1 MKKDLLLNSGI
12 LLSGEMEKF
21 KHIFSPFEIELI
33 KAGEASGTLDIR
45 LKSLAEHMEK
55 TYNLQM
61 KITGKLIYPFIILNA
76 GLVVPPV
83 ISSVTKGFG
92 YYISQVLQNF
102 IIFYSA
108 VFLIYIAYK
117 MLNSPKLQFIS
128 GTIVMITP
136 LVNTI
141 TRYFTLSQYLYSF
154 SELYDAGIDLRRTS
168 ELSMQTCSNYVIR
181 RNLDKISSLIKQ
193 GKGIYDSFSK
203 ANIFEPLVLGLVHT
217 GEKSG
222 NMGEMLKR
230 SAQHLETEGEF
241 KLNNLIT
248 LLPVILMIML
258 GIYVAITLLSFYN
271 NYIKGIFNIDLIK
284 P

>member
-193 GKGIYDSFSK
+193 GKGIYDSFS
-203 ANIFEPLVLGLVHT
+203 L
-217 GEKSG
+217 
-222 NMGEMLKR
+222 
-230 SAQHLETEGEF
+230 Q
-241 KLNNLIT
+241 
-248 LLPVILMIML
+248 
-258 GIYVAITLLSFYN
+258 IYLSLWF
-271 NYIKGIFNIDLIK
+271 
-284 P
+284 